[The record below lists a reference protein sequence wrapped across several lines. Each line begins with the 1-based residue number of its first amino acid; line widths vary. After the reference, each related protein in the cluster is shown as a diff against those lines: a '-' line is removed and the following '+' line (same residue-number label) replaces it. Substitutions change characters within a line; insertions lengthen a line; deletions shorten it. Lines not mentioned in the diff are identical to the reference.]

1 VETMLSV
8 IETCRQQNRDIFAYV
23 TEAVQSH
30 FHGYPTPKLLFGV
43 LTVTSRAATRL
54 K

>member
-1 VETMLSV
+1 V

-43 LTVTSRAATRL
+43 
-54 K
+54 